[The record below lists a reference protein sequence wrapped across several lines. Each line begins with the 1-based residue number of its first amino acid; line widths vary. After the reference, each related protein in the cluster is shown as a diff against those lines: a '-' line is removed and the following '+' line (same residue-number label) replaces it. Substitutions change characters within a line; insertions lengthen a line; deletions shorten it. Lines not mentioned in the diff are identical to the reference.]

1 MFLRLNTVV
10 KRTRVEGPHLRYCI
24 FVQGCLKGCEYCNS
38 EGTWSLD
45 GGYCVSVDELAEDIL
60 SSDVE
65 GVTFSGGEP
74 FLQSRSLYELACRL
88 KEDGLGVVCF
98 TGYRYDFIKGVNCAN
113 WNKLLGVIDLLIDG
127 GYEYDNP
134 SNRLAWAGSSNQRHI
149 FLSERYI
156 DYVDLVE
163 DYDNRLEFHI
173 NRDGSLIVIGMAD
186 NGRVKDLFRN
196 IL

>member
-1 MFLRLNTVV
+1 MFLRLNTIVR
-10 KRTRVEGPHLRYCI
+10 RTRVEGPHLRYCI
-24 FVQGCLKGCEYCNS
+24 FVQGCLKGCQYCNS

-45 GGYCVSVDELAEDIL
+45 GGYCVGVDELVEDIL
-60 SSDVE
+60 SCDVE

-88 KEDGLGVVCF
+88 REHGLGVVCF
-98 TGYRYDFIKGVNCAN
+98 TGYRYDFIKRVNCAS
-113 WNKLLGVIDLLIDG
+113 WNKLLDVVDLLIDG

-134 SNRLAWAGSSNQRHI
+134 CTRLAWVGSSNQRHI
-149 FLSERYI
+149 FLSKR
-156 DYVDLVE
+156 YVDYASLVG

-173 NRDGSLIVIGMAD
+173 NRDGSLIVVGMAD
-186 NGRVKDLFRN
+186 NRRVKDLFRD